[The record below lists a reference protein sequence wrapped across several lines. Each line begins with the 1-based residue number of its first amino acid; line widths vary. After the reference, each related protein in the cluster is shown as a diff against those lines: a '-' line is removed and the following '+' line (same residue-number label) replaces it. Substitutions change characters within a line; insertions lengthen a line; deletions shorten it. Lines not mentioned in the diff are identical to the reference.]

1 MTQKTN
7 KEYSFSTDKD
17 LGDVEKM
24 AMAASRNMT
33 FAMSGA
39 KNTPENK
46 KDWESIVEEFEQM
59 EKDGIGVEIPF

>member
-1 MTQKTN
+1 
-7 KEYSFSTDKD
+7 
-17 LGDVEKM
+17 M
-24 AMAASRNMT
+24 AMAVSRNMT
-33 FAMSGA
+33 FEMSGA

>member
-1 MTQKTN
+1 
-7 KEYSFSTDKD
+7 
-17 LGDVEKM
+17 VEKM